1 MFQWWGWLG
10 AVVLMPPENVIISQ
24 QAQSVTFK
32 IRREGAWVMSKAPNW
47 SPKGQVRGCFNNEE
61 PYSKCLYM
69 KSLSLEYWGISR
81 LCIWDTCS
89 VSRNW
94 KDFWCLFLWGSGRTV
109 ASDRLH
115 LAGVA
120 ETHGSKSLTLPPIPP
135 RWNFQLFVFLT
146 DELTWV
152 IPRIGRHSFINA
164 KAQNKHTPKNEKKT
178 KGKEIHNM
186 GSYSRIF

>member
-1 MFQWWGWLG
+1 M
-10 AVVLMPPENVIISQ
+10 
-24 QAQSVTFK
+24 
-32 IRREGAWVMSKAPNW
+32 
-47 SPKGQVRGCFNNEE
+47 
-61 PYSKCLYM
+61 
-69 KSLSLEYWGISR
+69 
-81 LCIWDTCS
+81 
-89 VSRNW
+89 
-94 KDFWCLFLWGSGRTV
+94 

-164 KAQNKHTPKNEKKT
+164 KAQNKHTPKNEKKKQREKKST
-178 KGKEIHNM
+178 TWDPIVGFSKYKCFCCTVTQKHDLPIPV
-186 GSYSRIF
+186 